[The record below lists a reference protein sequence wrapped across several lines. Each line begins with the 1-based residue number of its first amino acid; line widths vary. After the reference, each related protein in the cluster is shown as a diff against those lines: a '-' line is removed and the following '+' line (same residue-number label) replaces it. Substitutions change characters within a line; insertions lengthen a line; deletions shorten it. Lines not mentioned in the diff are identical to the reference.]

1 MQTTAM
7 PYQWFVDRF
16 FTHLQPVRDF
26 GRWQVWSAEQGQ
38 APLLLVVNEIEEEV
52 VKCQY
57 ESEAERAEDI
67 ALLRCLPP
75 GDAAGAGVLAFPKPP
90 RPTLSASK
98 ARPLP
103 EG

>member
-7 PYQWFVDRF
+7 PYQWFADKH

-38 APLLLVVNEIEEEV
+38 TPLLLVVNEIEEEV

-57 ESEAERAEDI
+57 ESDAERSEDI
-67 ALLRCLPP
+67 ALLRLLPP
-75 GDAAGAGVLAFPKPP
+75 GGEAGAGVLAFPKPP
-90 RPTLSASK
+90 RPALSA
-98 ARPLP
+98 RRTMP
-103 EG
+103 